1 MEEHIPLKKYDI
13 LCIIK
18 TNLDIE
24 SVEQVIRNIEESI
37 KNFGGNILN
46 VDKLGRKKLGYEIED
61 SRDGFYVSFVAELPG
76 DKVAELKRY
85 FKLNEN
91 VLRGLVT
98 VQQKLA
104 TASK

>member
-1 MEEHIPLKKYDI
+1 LKKYDI

-24 SVEQVIRNIEESI
+24 SVEQVIKNIEDSI

-46 VDKLGRKKLGYEIED
+46 VDKLGRKKLGYEIEN
-61 SRDGFYVSFVAELPG
+61 SRDGFYVNFAAELPA
-76 DKVAELKRY
+76 DKIADLKRY

-104 TASK
+104 VASK

>member
-1 MEEHIPLKKYDI
+1 MKKYDI

-24 SVEQVIRNIEESI
+24 SVEQVIKNIEDSI

-61 SRDGFYVSFVAELPG
+61 SRDGFYVSFAAELPA
-76 DKVAELKRY
+76 DKVADLKRY

-91 VLRGLVT
+91 VIRELIT
-98 VQQKLA
+98 VQQKVA
-104 TASK
+104 AAASK

>member
-1 MEEHIPLKKYDI
+1 MKKYDI

-24 SVEQVIRNIEESI
+24 SVEQVIKNIEDSI

-61 SRDGFYVSFVAELPG
+61 SRDGFYVNFVSEIPA
-76 DKVAELKRY
+76 DKVADLKRY

-91 VLRGLVT
+91 VIRALIT

-104 TASK
+104 AVSSK